1 MGEKITRCCARG
13 KYLGR
18 VNAGEWKRAHLVTEK
33 KKRII
38 IMCQENTTR
47 QENES
52 LHCNDHENTARD
64 TDPETIVLGKI

>member
-1 MGEKITRCCARG
+1 M
-13 KYLGR
+13 
-18 VNAGEWKRAHLVTEK
+18 
-33 KKRII
+33 

-64 TDPETIVLGKI
+64 PEPETIVLGKI